1 MNRGQT
7 KKGSM
12 RLTPQNK
19 IRRLNEDIER
29 CTAALVRT
37 EEALATLAEDSDQGG
52 YLSTKKEGIERHIK
66 WLEHRVVFWKNGGKP
81 RAQR

>member
-1 MNRGQT
+1 
-7 KKGSM
+7 M

-37 EEALATLAEDSDQGG
+37 EEALASLDEDSDEGG
-52 YLSTKKEGIERHIK
+52 YLSTKKGGIERHIK
-66 WLEHRVVFWKNGGKP
+66 WLEQRVVFWKGGGKA
-81 RAQR
+81 RSQR